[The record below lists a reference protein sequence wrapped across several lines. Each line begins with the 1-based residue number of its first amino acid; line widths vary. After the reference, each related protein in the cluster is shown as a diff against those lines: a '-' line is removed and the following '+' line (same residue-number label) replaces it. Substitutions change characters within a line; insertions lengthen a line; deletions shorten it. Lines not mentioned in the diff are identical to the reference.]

1 MWNQRAGLV
10 QKLDLPSKW
19 NYSRVDRYPTAM
31 DAKVTSI
38 LLSWRARGGAPL
50 QDQLPVISRE
60 QLASIMFG
68 TVFVFLGL
76 AACAFAAVR
85 RREEV
90 RLFAWLGT
98 WSAMYGGRLLAESPA
113 VVDVLP
119 QWIQFRVPF
128 VWTVIVYLV
137 VPVATLAWLELS
149 IGRVQVFLKT
159 VLFLSA
165 FIGTVGIAIFVI
177 TGSRDKLLSYN
188 NLLAA
193 VALLVLVVVV
203 SVPQLSRK
211 FLVLPNRAVESE
223 AHIHNNFRKYPRYCH
238 LYMIGVLPEAQG
250 KGLASTLMNP
260 MLQSMKEKSIPV
272 FLETANL
279 RNVDIYK
286 KKGFKIFETLT
297 IRDHNV
303 FLMSIE
309 S

>member
-1 MWNQRAGLV
+1 VEL
-10 QKLDLPSKW
+10 LPGGSFSSGDGRQS
-19 NYSRVDRYPTAM
+19 NIDSA
-31 DAKVTSI
+31 I
-38 LLSWRARGGAPL
+38 LACLGGAPL

-60 QLASIMFG
+60 QLAIIMFG
-68 TVFVFLGL
+68 TVYVFIGL

-90 RLFAWLGT
+90 RLFLWLGT

-149 IGRVQVFLKT
+149 IGRVRIFLQA
-159 VLFLSA
+159 VLFLSG
-165 FIGTVGIAIFVI
+165 FIGVAGIVIFVI

-203 SVPQLSRK
+203 LVPQLSRK
-211 FLVLPNRAVESE
+211 FLVLPNRAVVI
-223 AHIHNNFRKYPRYCH
+223 AGTLIFALQGMYFNLARALHYPTT
-238 LYMIGVLPEAQG
+238 Q
-250 KGLASTLMNP
+250 
-260 MLQSMKEKSIPV
+260 IPV
-272 FLETANL
+272 SLAFAALL
-279 RNVDIYK
+279 FSF
-286 KKGFKIFETLT
+286 G
-297 IRDHNV
+297 
-303 FLMSIE
+303 
-309 S
+309 